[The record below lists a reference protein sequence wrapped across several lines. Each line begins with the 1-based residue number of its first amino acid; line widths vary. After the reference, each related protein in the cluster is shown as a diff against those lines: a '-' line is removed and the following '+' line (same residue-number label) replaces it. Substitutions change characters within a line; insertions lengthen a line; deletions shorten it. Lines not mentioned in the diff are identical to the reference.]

1 MMKSRTLTA
10 LVVLLLCANL
20 AAQERLSLQDC
31 LEMCAD
37 NNPYIKNS
45 RLDVLSSKAMKSEL
59 TWEFF
64 PTVSLNGFGYYAQN
78 PLLKITPKDILGTS
92 DMAWELNNTYT
103 SFANQNGL
111 KTNYSAL
118 QKGYGFA
125 MTAIQPLYAGGRIV
139 NGNRLAALGIRAS
152 ELKAELKER
161 EMREEIEQKYWL
173 VVSLQE
179 KMLTLGKAESVL
191 DSVYRFACTAR
202 DAGLIVASDVSSLSR
217 QRSELASGKV
227 RLRSGLKLAKM
238 DLFNAI
244 GMKYEYLKLDDYEMS
259 DTVDIDGIA
268 DGLTG
273 EEAGVPVESS
283 LLDLQAEAKKLEKKV
298 SVGEY
303 LPEVGVGLGYG
314 YEDIQGLNAYR
325 FNGVGF
331 VSVKI
336 PLTGIGKAVARTK
349 RMDYEIQKIGNENE
363 YLYEQLKVQREQL
376 YLAIETAYN
385 QVEVSR
391 EALRDAEDACRHR
404 LADYEAG
411 RIPVSDLLQAELSSR
426 TAAEKYIDDAIE
438 YRKAV
443 NAYRCRYCV
452 Q

>member
-92 DMAWELNNTYT
+92 DMAWELNNAYT

-111 KTNYSAL
+111 RTSYNTL
-118 QKGYGFA
+118 QKGYGLA
-125 MTAIQPLYAGGRIV
+125 LTATQPLYAGGRIV

-152 ELKAELKER
+152 ELNAELKER

-191 DSVYRFACTAR
+191 DSVYMFACAAR
-202 DAGLIVASDVSSLSR
+202 DAGLIVASDVSALSR
-217 QRSELASGKV
+217 QHSELASGKV
-227 RLRSGLKLAKM
+227 KLRSGLKLAKM

-303 LPEVGVGLGYG
+303 LPEVGVGLGYS
-314 YEDIQGLNAYR
+314 YEDIQGRNAGR